1 MKEKRKN
8 ENAALIYAI
17 VGVTVLIVAIV
28 GSTFA
33 FFSASETAANKIVGT
48 AASVGLELTLSDE
61 TTNATGNL
69 IPIDETD
76 LSKGA
81 VGYESNGKCID
92 KNGNTVCKIYKVT
105 VKNTST
111 ATALLSGSVNITPD
125 SGSTF
130 KNLKWNKMTNITT
143 PGTGYPITT
152 TALTTKES
160 FTAGQTKD
168 YYIMVYIN
176 NIDSNQSSEDTGSF
190 TGTVT
195 FNSASGSEVKANF
208 GDDSQ
213 PLIQYISNLYT
224 NANKTEVTNNGITYN
239 YATSVSLMNDRLGN
253 SNVPADNGNIR
264 YYGANPNN
272 YIDIGDVYTEDT
284 VIDNFEKNRIYFFT
298 NFDLSDS
305 KSCYAYFDCSV
316 NYSNLGFGDVTTCKT
331 GLENQFGITDIDDV
345 CGTTTKKAGDPKLYR
360 VIGMF
365 KDIEKTDGTTQ
376 DLIKVIREDSIG
388 NLAWDL
394 KGTNDSDMTSSN
406 NWHNA
411 TLQTILNGAYYNGG
425 TTAHSY
431 YDVITQSYVFGN
443 TIDFKKSGLN
453 SAVHDKIETVVWNLG
468 GWNNSEIYS
477 NQVYEYERGNSKC
490 TDCTYDTT
498 WPGKIA
504 LAYPSDVG
512 YAADFTDCDE
522 TLYKYRNCSASDW
535 MTPFFIIGNQLEWL
549 LTPYSGNSDF
559 AWILFN
565 GNLDNDYGFV
575 LGGLGAR
582 PVFYLDS
589 ELNIESG
596 DGSKSTPLVVR

>member
-176 NIDSNQSSEDTGSF
+176 NIDSNQSSEDKGSF

-213 PLIQYISNLYT
+213 QNDSQPLIQYISNLYT
-224 NANKTEVTNNGITYN
+224 NANKTTVTNNGITYN
-239 YATSVSLMNDRLGN
+239 YATSVSLMNDRLGGTTT
-253 SNVPADNGNIR
+253 SLDGGNIR

-284 VIDNFEKNRIYFFT
+284 VIDNFEKNSMVLM
-298 NFDLSDS
+298 DLDILDS
-305 KSCYAYFDCSV
+305 NSCYTYFDCST
-316 NYSNLGFGDVTTCKT
+316 NYEAIGEIMWLTFTDEASCTS
-331 GLENQFGITDIDDV
+331 GLQNYLNITSVDEL
-345 CGTTTKKAGDPKLYR
+345 CGTTTKKAGDPKLYSPGR
-360 VIGMF
+360 WRHQRGPR
-365 KDIEKTDGTTQ
+365 T
-376 DLIKVIREDSIG
+376 IR
-388 NLAWDL
+388 
-394 KGTNDSDMTSSN
+394 
-406 NWHNA
+406 
-411 TLQTILNGAYYNGG
+411 
-425 TTAHSY
+425 
-431 YDVITQSYVFGN
+431 
-443 TIDFKKSGLN
+443 
-453 SAVHDKIETVVWNLG
+453 
-468 GWNNSEIYS
+468 GWI
-477 NQVYEYERGNSKC
+477 
-490 TDCTYDTT
+490 
-498 WPGKIA
+498 
-504 LAYPSDVG
+504 
-512 YAADFTDCDE
+512 
-522 TLYKYRNCSASDW
+522 
-535 MTPFFIIGNQLEWL
+535 
-549 LTPYSGNSDF
+549 
-559 AWILFN
+559 
-565 GNLDNDYGFV
+565 
-575 LGGLGAR
+575 
-582 PVFYLDS
+582 
-589 ELNIESG
+589 
-596 DGSKSTPLVVR
+596 